1 VIGKAIGM
9 KLLLEPTVDSVAE
22 AVHCGDVFWRR
33 SEGESA
39 EQVEDTL
46 IGVEPTDAGRLTA
59 DLGGLTE
66 SGWGAIASGGLP
78 QLSGRRIQACDFSLG
93 KKGENQGKE
102 LQVVQWA
109 LVF

>member
-1 VIGKAIGM
+1 M

-46 IGVEPTDAGRLTA
+46 IGVEPDGCGPTDG
-59 DLGGLTE
+59 
-66 SGWGAIASGGLP
+66 
-78 QLSGRRIQACDFSLG
+78 
-93 KKGENQGKE
+93 
-102 LQVVQWA
+102 
-109 LVF
+109 